1 MQNLAL
7 ALVLAFVGGV
17 GALLSLDMPRIT
29 RADGYVVNDHPIA
42 KIHAPQ
48 YGVLVGLRVKE
59 GSVVQKGTAVAE
71 ISTER
76 YRAEQSVD
84 QQQVRFAEQK
94 KAMLLA
100 EIEVLSPLEKAALTS
115 SAIKQRALEVALTS
129 LGQEIRLMQIRQTE
143 LSHQA
148 LRQVQLHSQGFVST
162 EALENKNNEAQLQ
175 QLSLQALQRNQIQL
189 KGEQERH
196 IQETQQLKWRSI
208 AQQSQLRRELVRNE
222 QEINEYAMKKQ
233 QVIAPVDGMV
243 TQIEVAIGQVV
254 RAEVPLFTLVPHN
267 SVPEVLLRVPS
278 KGIGFVK
285 KGQRVSVRYQAYP
298 HQHYGRHYGM
308 VKEISKVAS
317 PAEDLSHHIPI
328 AEPVFTVRVSLP
340 SDHLQYKDKRWPI
353 GLGMLVEADIELDRL
368 KIYQWLLEPLYRLGG
383 RV

>member
-59 GSVVQKGTAVAE
+59 GSVVQKGTAVA
-71 ISTER
+71 
-76 YRAEQSVD
+76 QSVD

-115 SAIKQRALEVALTS
+115 AAIKQRALEVALTS

-189 KGEQERH
+189 KGEQESH

-340 SDHLQYKDKRWPI
+340 SDHLQSTDKRWPI